1 MSIRKETT
9 VDPLN
14 AQFSKT
20 DNVEILNSER
30 VNSSVWLERKS
41 FRISLIATFTALA
54 IVLGYAMAYIPNIEV
69 FTLMIFLSG
78 FIMIPNI
85 EVFTLMIFLSG
96 FIMSKKEGA
105 IIGLLSASIFTFF
118 NPFGPSPP
126 PLFIYQLIHYSL
138 TGISG
143 GLTKNFMLNRKFFK
157 PKEDLYRDSYI
168 FVRYFKHFVRWI
180 YCIYFNRLF
189 YSVVFIRNRFYYDS
203 LNRKYIG
210 VCISPTRINSNNNE
224 ISGLK
229 L

>member
-9 VDPLN
+9 KVPLN
-14 AQFSKT
+14 AQISKT
-20 DNVEILNSER
+20 DDSEILNSER

-78 FIMIPNI
+78 FIM
-85 EVFTLMIFLSG
+85 G
-96 FIMSKKEGA
+96 KKEGA

-118 NPFGPSPP
+118 NPLGPSPP

-157 PKEDLYRDSYI
+157 PNEDLYVFQVMVIFGVIGGILTFLFDILSTLFGGFVVSPTLDYFIASYLFGLVFTTVHLIGNILI
-168 FVRYFKHFVRWI
+168 FVF
-180 YCIYFNRLF
+180 L
-189 YSVVFIRNRFYYDS
+189 
-203 LNRKYIG
+203 L
-210 VCISPTRINSNNNE
+210 P
-224 ISGLK
+224 GLIQIIMK
-229 L
+229 LVD